1 MFQRF
6 KIGIRYFTGF
16 DKIIISDGKSKIRE
30 NSLLFRWGLYFHAPF
45 DLGIGE
51 FSGAFIIAFRD
62 PLIFVEFRL
71 NLWRSA
77 LIFEFTIFFNYSAL
91 LSHSLRWGSRQFL
104 FGSPPCWCV
113 LTGFPYSC
121 ALRAPYILLVISS
134 FSKFGLFI
142 SEYFCPQ
149 FVQSEIATMGFPL
162 LSTRGHGIYSASPWT
177 IGFLIFSTG
186 YGIIILFICSYISNP
201 SLSLFSVGVPDLNT
215 FRLST
220 WQFRLNIYE

>member
-1 MFQRF
+1 MRSWFSCSFWFGHWRIF
-6 KIGIRYFTGF
+6 WCFHYCISGSHYFRRIPT
-16 DKIIISDGKSKIRE
+16 
-30 NSLLFRWGLYFHAPF
+30 
-45 DLGIGE
+45 E
-51 FSGAFIIAFRD
+51 FVTIC
-62 PLIFVEFRL
+62 L
-71 NLWRSA
+71 
-77 LIFEFTIFFNYSAL
+77 FEFTIFFNYSAL

-215 FRLST
+215 FRMST